1 MTRAWAV
8 ALSLKYDDKA
18 IVPLFDVNQ
27 RDKAVVDL
35 EGVRELFFE
44 LGIDKVEF
52 D

>member
-1 MTRAWAV
+1 MTRR
-8 ALSLKYDDKA
+8 
-18 IVPLFDVNQ
+18 FDVIQ

-44 LGIDKVEF
+44 PGIDKVEF